1 MAATAK
7 EVQTAYNIISNLFR
21 LREVYVHDEFPDI
34 QTILVVGQ
42 DTENAKK
49 VLSKAGFV
57 ENHRRQM
64 VRGEIKVDMSV
75 TRDADCTMF
84 SVTT

>member
-64 VRGEIKVDMSV
+64 VRVEIKVDMSV